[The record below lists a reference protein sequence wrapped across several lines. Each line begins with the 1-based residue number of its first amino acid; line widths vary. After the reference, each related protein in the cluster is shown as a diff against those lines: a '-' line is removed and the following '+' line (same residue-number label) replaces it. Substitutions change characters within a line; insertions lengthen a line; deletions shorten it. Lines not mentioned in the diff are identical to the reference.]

1 MSITA
6 ITNTKHY
13 EDIADAIRFSKT
25 ANYQSELSKYREMYK
40 GVVDPALILW
50 DWEGTPLAY
59 YTKSQALALTELPAP
74 STLPA
79 YATVDHELLS
89 FQEWNWSLADIKTR
103 IQNHEGECLGV
114 GAIYTTTDGT
124 IHNYWNTPRD
134 SVPSN
139 IIMQKRGGSTTS
151 GSGFHSYY
159 SLNKINIPK
168 EAINVSFQFA
178 YTGIKHLALPSG
190 MTEIPNALCAGC
202 FNLSNISIPNSVVAI
217 RINAFKECKSLKNI
231 VIPNGVTRIEEYAF
245 QACSSLKTV
254 VMPNNIKNIYNYA
267 FNACSS
273 LTDIS
278 IPANAT
284 RISVGAF
291 RYCWSLPRIQIPNNV
306 LVIEGY
312 AFDNCRSLYDILCT
326 ASEPILN
333 HTNAFDNLPSD
344 YRIYVPRANLS
355 WFETATNWSTIYT
368 QGHIVAIEDYIE
380 YLESIGFDVDDYK
393 EVDVNA

>member
-40 GVVDPALILW
+40 GAMDPALILW

-74 STLPA
+74 NSLLA

-89 FQEWNWSLADIKTR
+89 FQEWNWSLADIKTW
-103 IQNHEGECLGV
+103 IQNHENKTLNV
-114 GAIYTTTDGT
+114 GATYATTDGQ
-124 IHNYWNTPRD
+124 IHNYWSTPR
-134 SVPSN
+134 VNTISN
-139 IIMQKRGGSTTS
+139 IIMQKRGSS
-151 GSGFHSYY
+151 SSSEVNFYNY
-159 SLNKINIPK
+159 FSLRNVNIPK
-168 EAINVSFQFA
+168 GNQSVFYFT
-178 YTGIKHLALPSG
+178 YTGIESIVIPSG
-190 MTEIPNALCAGC
+190 TTEITSQIFRGC
-202 FNLSNISIPNSVVAI
+202 FNLLNVT
-217 RINAFKECKSLKNI
+217 
-231 VIPNGVTRIEEYAF
+231 IPNGVTVIRNGAFCECGSLTNIIIPDTVTRIEENAF
-245 QACSSLKTV
+245 KSCQSLRSV
-254 VMPNNIKNIYNYA
+254 VMPNNIDNIYNYA
-267 FNACSS
+267 FSSCSS

-291 RYCWSLPRIQIPNNV
+291 RYCWSLPRIQIPNNI

-326 ASEPILN
+326 APTPILN

-344 YRIYVPRANLS
+344 YRIYVPRVDLS
-355 WFETATNWSTIYT
+355 WFETATNWSTIYN
-368 QGHIVAIEDYIE
+368 QGHIVAIENYIA
-380 YLESIGFDVDDYK
+380 YLESIGFDVDAYK
-393 EVDVNA
+393 EVT